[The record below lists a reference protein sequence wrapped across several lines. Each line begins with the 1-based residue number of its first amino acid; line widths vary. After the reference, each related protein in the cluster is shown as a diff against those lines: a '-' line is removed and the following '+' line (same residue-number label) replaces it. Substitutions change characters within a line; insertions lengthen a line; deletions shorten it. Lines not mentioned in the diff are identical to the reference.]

1 MDTAVPFTVTVN
13 NVSVCDQAMQEIM
26 WNHLQGVIHDVNQ
39 GTCRA
44 NDRLIRQNCLTYNL
58 RKSYTF

>member
-1 MDTAVPFTVTVN
+1 MKVLETLDN
-13 NVSVCDQAMQEIM
+13 QEMQELM

-44 NDRLIRQNCLTYNL
+44 NDRLIRQNCLTN
-58 RKSYTF
+58 KFEENPTHFKK